1 MVVTISVLEVVDDII
16 IQRALFLDV
25 LLVVVCSFLF
35 NSIVLFDLLVLDWV
49 A

>member
-1 MVVTISVLEVVDDII
+1 MVTISVLEVVDDII

-35 NSIVLFDLLVLDWV
+35 NSIVLFDLLVLNWV